1 MARWPKYKAD
11 LERKHK
17 TLRAAIWRQRKTLV
31 GQALWAAIVPTWFF
45 SRAFGDRPAQG
56 FRGRTRLAR
65 VVADM
70 MKVGAAS
77 AASQGDLGAIA
88 DQHHTTSLPQLH
100 RYNSDRALG

>member
-45 SRAFGDRPAQG
+45 SRAFGDPSGSPSRPDERAL
-56 FRGRTRLAR
+56 TRATLSAVSALA
-65 VVADM
+65 VVP
-70 MKVGAAS
+70 AAS
-77 AASQGDLGAIA
+77 LSHSPNLIV
-88 DQHHTTSLPQLH
+88 
-100 RYNSDRALG
+100 